1 MKKSHSFA
9 LMAAVVLTSLTGLTA
24 CSSSSDV
31 EEVNNPNV
39 VYDDQGTAGVKPEF
53 VISIPRTVVG
63 TRMSNEVTQNEGT
76 VAQFRGIDNI
86 RLIPFAEKPYSSVQ
100 KLSDIMRLSAV
111 KALSS
116 PGAVNYK
123 VYSDQFV
130 PVGTKYFL
138 FYGKA
143 IDRDAEVAITSMDD
157 KFYYGILNAKGLEN
171 SEFKIPA
178 DLIFSLDQI
187 NSSAD
192 AQASNAVGNNIVALL
207 TELANF
213 SLSGEAAP
221 NNKWS
226 TSDNI
231 LMARLYK
238 NFLGITTGS
247 SASLSFILSKVYF
260 TLEHIPSSNSAYKLA
275 NAIRGRIEEVCA
287 SGPINGE
294 PVTLKSAYAGYPANI
309 GLPDGAA
316 RVRWNKPSNSFVD
329 ISANY
334 TKNFKTKITD
344 YVYPPALWYYVNSP
358 LKAAAEKKSDK
369 YDNAGNWEGVINSVY
384 NGAADE
390 VDASTMSVALSSPA
404 QYGVGRLET
413 KVAMEDGPLYDADGN
428 EVVVGSGYT
437 LTGILI
443 GGQNSVGYNFEK
455 VGNENMTIYD
465 RNMTSN
471 SIIAKPGETTATA
484 NQTLALETVAD
495 QTVHAALEL
504 VNGGEQF
511 SGFDGVIPKGGKF
524 YLAVKL
530 DPTTATNY
538 AQGSLD
544 KIFKQDHVTKLT
556 VTIKKGSTI
565 VDRDIDGPDGTPDV
579 YIKDENGVPTGV
591 DTDGDGVKDPYDIDG
606 DGKNDE
612 FITDPDHGGPGW
624 DTDGDGEVDIP
635 VVPDP
640 ETGEYPDSPANP
652 EGLGGA
658 TNGIPDLTSPGIEL
672 GTSVNLEWQEGLILN
687 PNI

>member
-1 MKKSHSFA
+1 MKKFQTFA
-9 LMAAVVLTSLTGLTA
+9 LMTAMAFIGTAGFTA
-24 CSSSSDV
+24 CSSDSSLED
-31 EEVNNPNV
+31 NSNV
-39 VYDDQGTAGVKPEF
+39 VFDDKGQAGVKPEF
-53 VISIPRTVVG
+53 VISVPRTVVG
-63 TRMSNEVTQNEGT
+63 TRMGNDVTQKEGT

-86 RLIPFAEKPYSSVQ
+86 RLIPFAEKPNSSVR

-143 IDRDAEVAITSMDD
+143 IDWEAESAITSMDD
-157 KFYYGILNAKGLEN
+157 KFMFGVLNTNGLEN
-171 SEFKIPA
+171 ANFNMPS
-178 DLIFSLDQI
+178 DLIFSLEQI
-187 NSSAD
+187 NTSPL
-192 AQASNAVGNNIVALL
+192 AQASNVIGNNIVALL
-207 TELANF
+207 TEFANF

-231 LMARLYK
+231 LLARLYK
-238 NFLGITTGS
+238 NFLGVTTGS
-247 SASLSFILSKVYF
+247 SASLSFILSKIYF
-260 TLEHIPSSNSAYKLA
+260 SLDHIPSGNSARNLA
-275 NAIRGRIEEVCA
+275 NAIQKRILEVCA
-287 SGPINGE
+287 SAPINGE
-294 PVTLKSAYAGYPANI
+294 PVSLKSDYVGYPANI

-358 LKAAAEKKSDK
+358 LKAATEKKSDK
-369 YDNAGNWEGVINSVY
+369 YDVAGNWEGVINSVY

-413 KVAMEDGPLYDADGN
+413 KIAMEDGPFYDGN
-428 EVVVGSGYT
+428 GEEIVTGSGYT

-443 GGQNSVGYNFEK
+443 GGQNSVNYNFEK

-465 RNMTSN
+465 RRMASN
-471 SIIAKPGETTATA
+471 SIIAKPSETTASA
-484 NQTLALETVAD
+484 NQTLALETVTD

-504 VNGGEQF
+504 INGGEQF
-511 SGFDGVIPKGGKF
+511 MGFDGVIPAGGKF

-530 DPTTATNY
+530 DPKTAANY
-538 AQGSLD
+538 ASGSLD

-556 VTIKKGSTI
+556 VTIKKGSTF
-565 VDRDIDGPDGTPDV
+565 VDRNIEGPDGIPDV
-579 YIKDENGVPTGV
+579 YIKDEDGVPTGV
-591 DTDGDGVKDPYDIDG
+591 DTNGDGEPDPYDIDG
-606 DGKNDE
+606 DGNIDN
-612 FITDPDHGGPGW
+612 FVTDPDHGGPGW

-635 VVPDP
+635 VLPDP
-640 ETGEYPDSPANP
+640 ESGEYPDSPVNP